1 MCIGLVG
8 EMIMSKLERVVS
20 ELIEKY
26 GLETSEKIGRML
38 LERIERTKR
47 KETPPEIKFG
57 RPRYI
62 KALVKGLV
70 SSKVL
75 SMEEAWKILN
85 EQFRLEDKNRNL
97 TRSLLDW
104 NPDIFDRASERR
116 GDYRWKLTTVGEEL
130 ASKFSDEID
139 LSTVE
144 KTILSGFYLNDEYT
158 RIVYTIFKGGNKT
171 RGQGMKEFVGITGES
186 EKHSEWFIGEKTTSL
201 VDLGLLERERGRR
214 TIYR

>member
-1 MCIGLVG
+1 
-8 EMIMSKLERVVS
+8 MSKLESFVS
-20 ELIEKY
+20 ELIEKH
-26 GLETSEKIGRML
+26 GLDTSEKIGKMI
-38 LERIERTKR
+38 LERIEKIKGKKTL
-47 KETPPEIKFG
+47 PEIKFG

-62 KALVKGLV
+62 KALVKALEGG
-70 SSKVL
+70 KVL
-75 SMEEAWKILN
+75 STNETWKILN
-85 EQFRLEDKNRNL
+85 EKFGLEDKNRNL

-104 NPDIFDRASERR
+104 NPDIFSRASKKR
-116 GDYRWKLTTVGEEL
+116 GDYRWKLTSVGEEL
-130 ASKFSDEID
+130 APKLSSNID

-158 RIVYTIFKGGNKT
+158 RVVYTIFKDGNKT
-171 RGQGMKEFVGITGES
+171 RGQGIKEFGKITGES